1 MKKTPPSKNSYNK
14 ILSNIINH
22 IEQSKLRA
30 FSEVNKALLNA
41 YWDIGKEL
49 SENASYGKSVVE
61 QLSRDLRLKY
71 PEAKGYSVTNLWN
84 MKRFYETYNQ
94 KLQAVPGES
103 GKFQPLVAEFKGGK
117 LQALAAELLFNV
129 SWTNHV
135 LILDKTS
142 SDEEKQF
149 YLKMCIKEKWSK
161 RELDRQLDSSL
172 FERYMLVD
180 KPEKVTALIPKN
192 QNKDLVK
199 HFKDEYWDS
208 MLFEYI
214 LYES

>member
-41 YWDIGKEL
+41 YWNIGKEL
-49 SENASYGKSVVE
+49 SENSAYGKSVVE
-61 QLSRDLRLKY
+61 KLSRGLRLKY
-71 PEAKGYSVTNLWN
+71 PGAKGYSVANLWN

-94 KLQAVPGES
+94 KLQTVSGES
-103 GKFQPLVAEFKGGK
+103 GKLQPLAAEFKGEK
-117 LQALAAELLFNV
+117 LQALPAELLFKV

-142 SDEEKQF
+142 SDEEKQ
-149 YLKMCIKEKWSK
+149 
-161 RELDRQLDSSL
+161 
-172 FERYMLVD
+172 
-180 KPEKVTALIPKN
+180 KV
-192 QNKDLVK
+192 
-199 HFKDEYWDS
+199 
-208 MLFEYI
+208 YI
-214 LYES
+214 